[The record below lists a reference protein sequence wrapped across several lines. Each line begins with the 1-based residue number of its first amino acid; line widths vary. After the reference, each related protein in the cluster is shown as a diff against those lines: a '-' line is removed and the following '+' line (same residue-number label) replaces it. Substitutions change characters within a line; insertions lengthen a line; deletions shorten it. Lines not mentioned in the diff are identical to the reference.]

1 MHVCACVC
9 VTHGVNGLMILL
21 TAGGE
26 TRRRGKSALSSVSD
40 SVSSRQRGGTG
51 AKSGGNRPTLRHPQ
65 NGECMCVRA
74 CVRACMCVNGL
85 MILLTAEG
93 ETRRRGKSGGTGA
106 KSGVNQRTLRHAEN
120 SE

>member
-1 MHVCACVC
+1 VC
-9 VTHGVNGLMILL
+9 VMHGVNGLMILL

-51 AKSGGNRPTLRHPQ
+51 AKSGGNRQTLRHPQ
-65 NGECMCVRA
+65 NGECVCA

-93 ETRRRGKSGGTGA
+93 ETRRRGESGGTGA
-106 KSGVNQRTLRHAEN
+106 KSGDNRGTLRHPEN
-120 SE
+120 GV

>member
-1 MHVCACVC
+1 MC
-9 VTHGVNGLMILL
+9 VNGLMILL

-51 AKSGGNRPTLRHPQ
+51 AKSGGNRQTLKQPK
-65 NGECMCVRA
+65 NGECVCV
-74 CVRACMCVNGL
+74 CVHVCIRACMCVNGL
-85 MILLTAEG
+85 MILLTVEG

-106 KSGVNQRTLRHAEN
+106 KSGVNQRTLRHPEN